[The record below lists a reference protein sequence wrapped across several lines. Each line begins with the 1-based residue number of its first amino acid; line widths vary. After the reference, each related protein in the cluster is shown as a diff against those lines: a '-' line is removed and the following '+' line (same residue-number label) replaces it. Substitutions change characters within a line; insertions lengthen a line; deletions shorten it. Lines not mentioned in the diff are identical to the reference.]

1 MRYRQALR
9 RRRTAPRRWSL
20 TAAHRRELGI
30 SAVDAAFCPSITAV
44 VCFRPNIVRQVQFR
58 LLHLDGIVEIVK
70 AYAPARSRA
79 ISEPGCVRSH
89 VASVVASRSGRRST
103 TRLADHLAVLHMQL
117 RHCAQCDRHLVR
129 ALTLLSALAMV
140 TERIGLVATTSC
152 RQTSNADREN
162 RPISRVSNP

>member
-58 LLHLDGIVEIVK
+58 LLHLNCIGRVSRFLRS
-70 AYAPARSRA
+70 PAASGSTARRCADTSPVAWSRRSRVPASPGRHSYSSSSA
-79 ISEPGCVRSH
+79 ICASELPPFRS
-89 VASVVASRSGRRST
+89 
-103 TRLADHLAVLHMQL
+103 
-117 RHCAQCDRHLVR
+117 
-129 ALTLLSALAMV
+129 
-140 TERIGLVATTSC
+140 
-152 RQTSNADREN
+152 
-162 RPISRVSNP
+162 